1 MLKIYQTTTTAM
13 KQTTEMARIQL
24 CMEIQHKVGYLQ
36 EAERM
41 RDKSLGEGSVATLW
55 QVTEALPTVKGNTEI
70 TLTCSLAKDR

>member
-1 MLKIYQTTTTAM
+1 
-13 KQTTEMARIQL
+13 MAQNGVNLLDR
-24 CMEIQHKVGYLQ
+24 EIQHKVGYLQ